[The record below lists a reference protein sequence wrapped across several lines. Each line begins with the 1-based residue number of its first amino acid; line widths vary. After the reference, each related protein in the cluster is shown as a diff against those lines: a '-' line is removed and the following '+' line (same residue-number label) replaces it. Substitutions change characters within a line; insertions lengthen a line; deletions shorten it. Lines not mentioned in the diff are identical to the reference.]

1 MDIEGTYTLQAS
13 PEGVWQSL
21 GDLQLLLRALPEIER
36 LTPIDDQ
43 RIAIT
48 LHLRHSLLR
57 GVYSGIITL
66 QERQKPHYCRFVIEG
81 DGQGNPLS
89 GRGVLELHR
98 RNDTTVITY
107 RGQVQI
113 GKAETR
119 LAQAVARGAT
129 RLLIQRLLTTLTCQL
144 QTRSSESDAVPEA
157 KGTVVETGV
166 RRLRLPGGA
175 LVVLPSAP
183 MLVTPLK
190 EGLAQT
196 LTQKVAHLLHLD
208 DIDAEQTARWK
219 KRARQIGVVSALLFL
234 VWVGTRIP
242 RRP

>member
-66 QERQKPHYCRFVIEG
+66 QEQQKPHYCRFVIES
-81 DGQGNPLS
+81 DGQGNPFS

-107 RGQVQI
+107 QGQVQI
-113 GKAETR
+113 DKTETQ

-144 QTRSSESDAVPEA
+144 RTRSSESDAVSEV
-157 KGTVVETGV
+157 KETVVEAGV
-166 RRLRLPGGA
+166 RKLRLPGGA
-175 LVVLPSAP
+175 LVILPSAP
-183 MLVTPLK
+183 ALATPLK

-196 LTQKVAHLLHLD
+196 LTQRVAHLFHLD
-208 DIDAEQTARWK
+208 DTDAEQAARWK
-219 KRARQIGVVSALLFL
+219 KRARQIGVASALLFL

-242 RRP
+242 RRL

>member
-66 QERQKPHYCRFVIEG
+66 QEQQKPHYCRFVIES
-81 DGQGNPLS
+81 DGQGNPFS

-113 GKAETR
+113 GKTETR

-144 QTRSSESDAVPEA
+144 QTRSSERDAVPESKETMA
-157 KGTVVETGV
+157 ETGV
-166 RRLRLPGGA
+166 RKLHLPGGT
-175 LVVLPSAP
+175 LVILPSAP
-183 MLVTPLK
+183 MLVAPLK
-190 EGLAQT
+190 EGFVQT

-208 DIDAEQTARWK
+208 NIDAEQTARWK